1 MNYLPLKLEKLRKH
15 YNYSQAYLADVL
27 DIDVVEYMG
36 IENGRSMLNYAQMKK
51 LASLYHINVIEIFRN
66 DAEVTLYD
74 VANADTD
81 KVNIEYFLPKKTLLT
96 RAKEKPLL
104 AGVIIGLVVAII
116 IGTTIGIANHNRP
129 YVSYADDRD
138 RLAVSETSVVYIDN
152 LGAVKGSG
160 DNSNG
165 QISNLTSEH
174 ATKVAEGLNFTVIL
188 LDDGTVTST
197 GLIEN
202 YQKEIDKWKNITDIA
217 AGENHIVAVDHNGK
231 VHYVGDNSKG
241 QVDLDDF
248 SNIKSIYCLPLA
260 TIGVDEDGE
269 IYYTGSLVGTRTLKK
284 YSNILD
290 VDGNKDN
297 LIILKNDG
305 TCDYTASY
313 DNSIYNKVLTWRNI
327 IDVACGKDFF
337 AGLTSDGKV
346 EIASLSLNEDEV
358 ASWNKILAIDSGEDY
373 LIAFDGSSLKGVGKN
388 NYHQFESKE
397 TNLQT
402 LPKVK
407 NIIVDPDNDTVRVR
421 FDEVTNAKEY
431 DVTLIVD
438 EETKIKKTIK
448 NTTSVEFDTNVLTDN
463 NLYEISII
471 AIGDNQVYGNSLES
485 IQEFIYLKE
494 VEEISEEKVKIRTN
508 LAGAYR
514 KDFEDYLIGLGVS
527 NEIIGE
533 VDENYPCDG
542 SIETVVEITGITP
555 GATYTKTELNA
566 RNITYTYCKLVLE
579 SDVLEEVNETTD
591 LED

>member
-51 LASLYHINVIEIFRN
+51 LASLYHINVIEIFKN
-66 DAEVTLYD
+66 DDEVTLYD
-74 VANADTD
+74 VANANTD
-81 KVNIEYFLPKKTLLT
+81 QVNIEYFLPKKTLLT
-96 RAKEKPLL
+96 RLKEKPLL
-104 AGVIIGLVVAII
+104 AGGLIGLLVAGII
-116 IGTTIGIANHNRP
+116 ITTIGVANNNRP
-129 YVSYADDRD
+129 YVSYADDTD
-138 RLAVSETSVVYIDN
+138 RLSVSESSVLYIDN

-165 QISNLTSEH
+165 QISNLPSEH
-174 ATKVAEGLNFTVIL
+174 AAKVAEGLNFTVIL

-202 YQKEIDKWKNITDIA
+202 YQKEINKWKNITDIS
-217 AGENHIVAVDHNGK
+217 AGENHVVGVDHNGK
-231 VHYVGDNSKG
+231 VHAVGDNSKG
-241 QVDLDDF
+241 QVNLDGF
-248 SNIKSIYCLPLA
+248 TNIKSIYCLKEA

-269 IYYTGSLVGTRTLKK
+269 IHYTGNFVGTKTLKK
-284 YSNILD
+284 YTNILD
-290 VDGNKDN
+290 VDGSEDN
-297 LIILKNDG
+297 LIVLKSDG

-313 DNSIYNKVLTWRNI
+313 DNSIYNKVSTWRNI
-327 IDVACGKDFF
+327 IDVTCGKDFF
-337 AGLTSDGKV
+337 AGLTSEGRV
-346 EIASLSLNEDEV
+346 EIASLSLNEDII
-358 ASWNKILAIDSGEDY
+358 STWNKVLAIDSGDDY
-373 LIAFDGSSLKGVGKN
+373 LIAFDGNTIKGVGKN

-407 NIIVDPDNDTVRVR
+407 NIIVDPDNDEVRVK

-431 DVTLIVD
+431 EVTLIVD
-438 EETKIKKTIK
+438 EQTKIKKTVK
-448 NTTSVEFDTNVLTDN
+448 YAETVTFDTNILTDN

-514 KDFEDYLIGLGVS
+514 YDFEDYLKGLGVS
-527 NEIIGE
+527 NEIIAE
-533 VDENYPCDG
+533 VDEDHPCDG
-542 SIETVVEITGITP
+542 SIETVVDIMGITP

-579 SDVLEEVNETTD
+579 SEVLEEINETTD
-591 LED
+591 LEN